1 LDSVVSR
8 RPFAWRSQCLE
19 NRFMTLGS
27 LGSLRL
33 RIDVHPNRQPL
44 DGRLVETLAE
54 FAPQAR
60 IELARDAGLRIETRE
75 DDANHRVPPE
85 PADNVGLARAHGE
98 RVEGG
103 SPEQRRPRSQPAV
116 GFDA

>member
-1 LDSVVSR
+1 RSLRPQLDEGRDNEHDGREEDQQGQGGHDVKAALDSVVSR

-60 IELARDAGLRIETRE
+60 IELARDAGLRIETR
-75 DDANHRVPPE
+75 
-85 PADNVGLARAHGE
+85 
-98 RVEGG
+98 
-103 SPEQRRPRSQPAV
+103 
-116 GFDA
+116 